1 VFLKYKLGFV
11 GLGLLLVCLGL
22 LVAPAALAQNPPP
35 PPTARP
41 LDQVAVLELP
51 AVDVEALLAED
62 RLRASLDVPARFAT
76 ALPVSVSPTE
86 QGTWDDLPAGGRLW
100 RLRIHGE
107 GARSLNLGFTRY
119 QMPVG
124 GELRLYA
131 PDYHEAIGPFT
142 SADNETHGQ
151 LWTPLIMGEE
161 LVLELRLP
169 AGVPVPELEL
179 SVVNYGYNSLEGA
192 LAVYSGAC
200 NVDVVC
206 PEGDSWRDEIRS
218 AGAITVNGTDTCS
231 GSLINNTAQDRRP
244 FFLTANHCS
253 INSGNAATM
262 VVYWN
267 YQNSTCRVPGS
278 PASGGAGDGQRTQ
291 FNSGAIW
298 RASYT
303 ASDFTLVELDD
314 PINPAYNPH
323 WSGWDRSTGDFASAV
338 AIHHPQVEEKRI
350 SFENDATSTTTYLQT
365 AVPGDGTHI
374 RITDWDL
381 GTTEPG
387 SSGSPLFSPQHRIV
401 GQLHGGYAACGNNS
415 SDWYGRLSVSWNGG
429 GTASSRLS
437 NWLDPLGS
445 GAQTV
450 DGIDFAPFRL
460 VVTPDRVAV
469 CRPTEATYA
478 ITVTGEITSA
488 VTLAVQGQPAGST
501 ATFGANPVVPTAT
514 TTLVISN
521 TGVVTTGAYLLNVSG
536 ATISDSV
543 TVTVGLD
550 VFAGVPGATTLLTP
564 TNGALNLSTTPV
576 LNWSAADAAQTYLV
590 EVATD
595 AGFTSVVYS
604 ATVSG
609 LTHQVANPLAP
620 NTTHYWRVTPR
631 NGCGVNAP
639 TTSFVFKTA
648 NMICRAPNLAIPDNN
663 TAGVTD
669 TLTITTAGD
678 LTDLNVYVD
687 LTHSYISDLSVEL
700 RRVVT
705 TTTSVTLL
713 APVSCSND
721 NIQVTLDDE
730 AAQSVVGQC
739 NATPPAINGTF
750 RPYQPLT
757 VFDGQTL
764 SATWQLHIVDDAA
777 QDTGTLVQWCMIPSV
792 SAPLTSTLTIT
803 TAGTGSGVVTP
814 TVGTHPYSSGT
825 IVPLTATANTGS
837 AFTGWSGDVDCLDGS
852 VAMNGD
858 LICTATFSLN
868 TYTLTVATAGNGS
881 GVVTPTVGAHLYD
894 YGTVVPLTAT
904 ANTGSAFTGWS
915 GDVDCLDGS
924 VTMNGDLTCT
934 ATFTLTTYTLT
945 VAIAGNGSGVVTPT
959 VGAHP
964 YDYGAIVPLA
974 ATANAGS
981 TFNGWSG
988 DADCLDGAVTLN
1000 GDLACTATFSL
1011 STYTLTIATAGN
1023 GSGVVTPTVGAH
1035 SYSYSTTVPL
1045 TAMANAGSTF
1055 SGWSGE
1061 ADCTDALVTLDAN
1074 KVCTATFTTY
1084 RIYLPLL
1091 LK

>member
-1 VFLKYKLGFV
+1 M
-11 GLGLLLVCLGL
+11 LLCLGL
-22 LVAPAALAQNPPP
+22 MVPAVLAQNPPP

-62 RLRASLDVPARFAT
+62 RIRASLDVPARFAT
-76 ALPVSVSPTE
+76 ALPVSVAPTQ
-86 QGTWDDLPAGGRLW
+86 QGTWDELPAGGRLW

-131 PDYHEAIGPFT
+131 PDYHEIVGPFT

-151 LWTPLIMGEE
+151 LWTPLIGGEE

-169 AGVPVPELEL
+169 AGVPLPELEL

-206 PEGDSWRDEIRS
+206 PEGDGWRDEIRS
-218 AGAITVNGTDTCS
+218 AGAITVGGTDTCS

-267 YQNSTCRVPGS
+267 YQNSTCRIPGS
-278 PASGGAGDGQRTQ
+278 PASGGPGDGQRTQ

-298 RASYT
+298 RASYAT
-303 ASDFTLVELDD
+303 SDFTLVELDD

-323 WSGWDRSTGDFASAV
+323 WSGWDRSSGDFAAAI
-338 AIHHPQVEEKRI
+338 AIHHPGVEEKRI
-350 SFENDATSTTTYLQT
+350 SFENDATSTTSYLGT
-365 AVPGDGTHI
+365 SVPGNGSHI
-374 RITDWDL
+374 RVTDWDL
-381 GTTEPG
+381 GTTEGG
-387 SSGSPLFSPQHRIV
+387 SSGSPLFNPQHRVV
-401 GQLHGGYAACGNNS
+401 GQLHGGYAACGNDD
-415 SDWYGRLSVSWNGG
+415 SDWYGRLSVSWAGG

-437 NWLDPLGS
+437 DWLDPLGS
-445 GAQTV
+445 GVQTL
-450 DGIDFAPFRL
+450 DGIDITPFRL
-460 VVTPDRVAV
+460 TVNPNQLSI
-469 CRPTEATYA
+469 CRPSPATYA
-478 ITVTGEITSA
+478 VTVTGAITQA
-488 VTLAVQGQPAGST
+488 VTLAVQGHPAGST
-501 ATFGANPVVPTAT
+501 ATFGENPVVPTAT

-521 TGVVTTGAYLLNVSG
+521 TGVVTAGAYLLNVSG

-550 VFAGVPGATTLLTP
+550 VFAGMPGATTLLTP
-564 TNGALNLSTTPV
+564 TNGALNLSTTPS
-576 LNWSAADAAQTYLV
+576 LSWSAADAAQTYLV

-648 NMICRAPNLAIPDNN
+648 NMICRTPNLPIPDNN
-663 TAGVTD
+663 PTGATD

-687 LTHSYISDLSVEL
+687 LTHSYIGDLNVQL
-700 RRVVT
+700 RRVT
-705 TTTSVTLL
+705 TATTSVLL
-713 APVSCSND
+713 LDPGSCSSND
-721 NIQVTLDDE
+721 IQATLDDE
-730 AAQSVVGQC
+730 AALPVTGQC
-739 NATPPAINGTF
+739 SATPPAINGTF
-750 RPYQPLT
+750 RPEQPLT
-757 VFDGQTL
+757 AFDGQSL
-764 SATWQLHIVDDAA
+764 AATWQLHVVDGVG

-803 TAGTGSGVVTP
+803 TAGSGSGVVTP
-814 TVGTHPYSSGT
+814 TVGTHPYSYGTVVPLTATANANSTFTGWSGDVDCLDGSVT
-825 IVPLTATANTGS
+825 MNGDLTCTATFSLSTYTLTVATTGNGSGVVTPTVGTHPYSYGTVVPLTATANTGS
-837 AFTGWSGDVDCLDGS
+837 AFTGWSGDADCVDGS
-852 VAMNGD
+852 VTMNNN
-858 LICTATFSLN
+858 LACTATFALN
-868 TYTLTVATAGNGS
+868 TYTLTVATAGTGS

-904 ANTGSAFTGWS
+904 ANLDSTFIGWS
-915 GDVDCLDGS
+915 GDVDCADGS
-924 VTMNGDLTCT
+924 VTLT
-934 ATFTLTTYTLT
+934 
-945 VAIAGNGSGVVTPT
+945 GN
-959 VGAHP
+959 
-964 YDYGAIVPLA
+964 
-974 ATANAGS
+974 
-981 TFNGWSG
+981 
-988 DADCLDGAVTLN
+988 
-1000 GDLACTATFSL
+1000 LACTATFAL
-1011 STYTLTIATAGN
+1011 STYTLTVATAGN

-1035 SYSYSTTVPL
+1035 SYSYGTIVTL
-1045 TAMANAGSTF
+1045 TATANLGSTF
-1055 SGWSGE
+1055 AGWSGD
-1061 ADCTDALVTLDAN
+1061 ADCGDALVTMDTN
-1074 KVCTATFTTY
+1074 KLCTATFTTY
-1084 RIYLPLL
+1084 RVYLPLV